1 MQQFRRFARPISP
14 LVVLCLLGLGLS
26 TYLPVGH
33 AVIISTEAVVNAEQA
48 QQQRDHVRDL
58 LNRNDVK
65 AYLSARGVDPANVQ
79 VRVDSL
85 TDAEV
90 HALASRL
97 DTHPAGGDFL
107 GGGFLEVALIAFI
120 VLLITD
126 ILGYTDIF
134 PFVNKKAK

>member
-1 MQQFRRFARPISP
+1 MQQFRRFAKPISP
-14 LVVLCLLGLGLS
+14 FVVLCLLGLG
-26 TYLPVGH
+26 TYVPVAG
-33 AVIISTEAVVNAEQA
+33 AAIISTEAVVNAEQA

-97 DTHPAGGDFL
+97 DKYPA
-107 GGGFLEVALIAFI
+107 GGGFLGVALIAFI

>member
-33 AVIISTEAVVNAEQA
+33 AVIISTETVVNAEQA
-48 QQQRDHVRDL
+48 QQQRDHVHDL

-97 DTHPAGGDFL
+97 DKHPAGGF

>member
-1 MQQFRRFARPISP
+1 MQQFRRFARPIAP
-14 LVVLCLLGLGLS
+14 FVVLCLLGLG
-26 TYLPVGH
+26 TYVPAAG
-33 AVIISTEAVVNAEQA
+33 AAIISTEAVVNAEQA

-58 LNRNDVK
+58 LKRNDVK

-97 DTHPAGGDFL
+97 DKYPA
-107 GGGFLEVALIAFI
+107 GGGFLEVALIVFI

-134 PFVNKKAK
+134 PFVED

>member
-79 VRVDSL
+79 ARVDSL

-97 DTHPAGGDFL
+97 DKYPA
-107 GGGFLEVALIAFI
+107 GGGFLEVALIVFI

-134 PFVNKKAK
+134 PFVEE

>member
-90 HALASRL
+90 DTLASRL
-97 DTHPAGGDFL
+97 DQHPAGGDFL

>member
-1 MQQFRRFARPISP
+1 MQQFRRFARPIAP
-14 LVVLCLLGLGLS
+14 FVVLCLLGLG
-26 TYLPVGH
+26 TYVPAAG
-33 AVIISTEAVVNAEQA
+33 AAIISTEAVVNAEQA

-65 AYLSARGVDPANVQ
+65 AHLSARGVDPANVQ

-90 HALASRL
+90 HDLASRL
-97 DTHPAGGDFL
+97 DKYPA
-107 GGGFLEVALIAFI
+107 GGGFLEVGLIVFI

-134 PFVNKKAK
+134 PFVED

>member
-1 MQQFRRFARPISP
+1 MQQFRRFAKPISP

-79 VRVDSL
+79 ARVDSL

-97 DTHPAGGDFL
+97 DKYPAGGDFL

>member
-1 MQQFRRFARPISP
+1 MQQFRRFARPIAP
-14 LVVLCLLGLGLS
+14 FVVLCLLGLG
-26 TYLPVGH
+26 TYVPAAG
-33 AVIISTEAVVNAEQA
+33 AAIISTEAVVNAEQA

-79 VRVDSL
+79 ARVDSL

-97 DTHPAGGDFL
+97 DKYPA
-107 GGGFLEVALIAFI
+107 GGGFLGVALVVFI

-134 PFVNKKAK
+134 PFVED